1 MWPTVVMDGPI
12 RTHPN
17 NDPGGA
23 SSQRSACI
31 RRLIYDCP
39 KQPTRGRS
47 RSGMAKLVYVANVS
61 LDGFI
66 EDAQG
71 RFGWTE
77 PSDDV
82 FTFITGLVRPM
93 GTHLYGRR
101 LYETMA
107 VWELDPDLAA
117 GSELMADFARTWQAA
132 DKVVYST
139 TLQTIPTGR
148 ARLERRFDPDAVRE
162 LKASAA
168 SDVVIGGATIA
179 ARAFDAGLIDECHHF
194 VYPVLVGAGKSA
206 FSGDGPVQMTLL
218 EEQRFDSG
226 VVYLRYRIMS

>member
-1 MWPTVVMDGPI
+1 
-12 RTHPN
+12 
-17 NDPGGA
+17 
-23 SSQRSACI
+23 
-31 RRLIYDCP
+31 
-39 KQPTRGRS
+39 
-47 RSGMAKLVYVANVS
+47 MAKLVYVANVS
-61 LDGFI
+61 LDGYI

-71 RFGWTE
+71 SFGWTE
-77 PSDDV
+77 PPDDV
-82 FTFITGLVRPM
+82 FTFITDLLRPM

-107 VWELDPDLAA
+107 AWELDPDLAA

-139 TLQTIPTGR
+139 TLQTVPTHR
-148 ARLERRFDPDAVRE
+148 TRLERRFDPDAVRE

-168 SDVVIGGATIA
+168 GDVVIGGATSA
-179 ARAFDAGLIDECHHF
+179 ARAFDAGHHLI
-194 VYPVLVGAGKSA
+194 YPMLVGAGKPA
-206 FSGDGPVQMTLL
+206 FCGRAPVQMTLV